1 MRCSYHKTKKKET
14 NFIFTRNYMI
24 LVRKTLSN
32 KGEYINQL
40 EFVIQL
46 GKFDLKLAEIA
57 HYILETR
64 CYTKQNKYYYIKN

>member
-1 MRCSYHKTKKKET
+1 
-14 NFIFTRNYMI
+14 MI

-32 KGEYINQL
+32 KEEYINQL

-57 HYILETR
+57 HYKLETR